1 MAKQYIPF
9 DQIRD
14 KARQLL
20 IRDSGRLSTSN
31 YTPYPGK
38 TLAPMSSMTQRARGL
53 EERRTAKGMPYTNDL
68 NTLANAPIEGINE
81 GNINQLQDFT
91 YDTAN
96 RGLETVSD
104 RLRNQFGNNFN
115 RYYDSFRNNVDRNNQ
130 LKTNE
135 FQSDLNTLNPEIKK
149 LQGKKSRFAFEAISE
164 SGKNKYNREKAL
176 IDSLNKYGEQKHG
189 IVNKGLTAEK
199 ARFDAEVNE
208 PYGRIENLNSVLNSM
223 DGIDSSTSHPDV
235 LDLQGKQLIKALQ
248 AYGVD
253 VGKPVDQW
261 MTAPRTNL
269 PVYQGKLVEP
279 VNDEL
284 AKSYELAENISPFYK
299 DKNYIDRKLTRKSL
313 VDGTN
318 SVNNVVN
325 SLPENIRPKF
335 ESLDEEAKKK
345 AISDL
350 TALNSRYIKQGM
362 YGSNSHLKS
371 VTNRMQDLLSATG
384 ESKLK
389 AVKEDLVRGIA
400 DKEYSD
406 LNNIDK
412 LNQYDQ
418 LANNE
423 FGTVL
428 DDVKR
433 SNLKG
438 LEKWKNAQ
446 ENNEQLYKSYQ
457 AEKGG
462 MNPKLLTNARNSGYE
477 GGVNSGINTI
487 FNHFNNQGIDLS
499 SISDLQNR
507 YSEMEKERT
516 SNLDKI
522 KSLEDYKLQ
531 AEELSKKNMGE
542 YDNEKNQRLK
552 LGIERDELNNKL
564 QNEIAARINLEQDLK
579 KRAELQNQQKVLRER
594 EENANRLRVE
604 QEQRQEEAR
613 IAEENRQ
620 AELRRVENQ
629 RRQEEARIAEENRQA
644 EENRISENVR
654 IANLKKTELD
664 RYLKSATLRDKLYN
678 DSAVNGVNAFSWY
691 EQNPT
696 HGFKWFL
703 ENVLKVPSNTPDNK
717 RIIARLNKNLPLYLE
732 EIKRANYFQN
742 RYNTYK

>member
-38 TLAPMSSMTQRARGL
+38 TLAPMSSLTQRARGL

-299 DKNYIDRKLTRKSL
+299 DKNYLDRKLARKSL

-412 LNQYDQ
+412 LTQYDQ

-423 FGTVL
+423 FGKVL

-462 MNPKLLTNARNSGYE
+462 MNPKLLTNARNSVYE

>member
-68 NTLANAPIEGINE
+68 NALANAPIEGINE
-81 GNINQLQDFT
+81 GNINKLQDFT

-96 RGLETVSD
+96 RGLETVSN
-104 RLRNQFGNNFN
+104 RLRNQFGNKFN

-345 AISDL
+345 AINDL

-507 YSEMEKERT
+507 YSEMQKERT

-564 QNEIAARINLEQDLK
+564 QNEIAARMNLEQDLK
-579 KRAELQNQQKVLRER
+579 KRAELQKQQRVLRER
-594 EENANRLRVE
+594 EENANRLKVE
-604 QEQRQEEAR
+604 QEQRNLEARRQEESR
-613 IAEENRQ
+613 VAEENRQ
-620 AELRRVENQ
+620 AELRKVEQEQ
-629 RRQEEARIAEENRQA
+629 RQLEARRREEEANRQA
-644 EENRISENVR
+644 EVLR
-654 IANLKKTELD
+654 IAEVNRQKEQERLRVQLAEQAMLQEI
-664 RYLKSATLRDKLYN
+664 RNRDKRF
-678 DSAVNGVNAFSWY
+678 GPHFSDAY
-691 EQNPT
+691 VKAIAKQEAITGRGTYRHVKNPRDPRFVEVFKP
-696 HGFKWFL
+696 GFNPFL
-703 ENVLKVPSNTPDNK
+703 DK
-717 RIIARLNKNLPLYLE
+717 Y
-732 EIKRANYFQN
+732 Q
-742 RYNTYK
+742 